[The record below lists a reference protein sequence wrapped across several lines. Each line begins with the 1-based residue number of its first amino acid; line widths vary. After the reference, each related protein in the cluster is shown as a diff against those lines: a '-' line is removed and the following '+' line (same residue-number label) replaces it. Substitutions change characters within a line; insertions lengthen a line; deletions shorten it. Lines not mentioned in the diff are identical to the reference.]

1 MFLVPCLQQFS
12 ATFTAFARALRMP
25 RLCHMDHVVII
36 GGGFGGLSTA
46 QSLKNV
52 PVRLTLL
59 DQRNFHLFQPLL
71 YQVATGWLSPA
82 NIAST
87 LRATLRHQ
95 KDASVL
101 LAQAKDFDV
110 EKRRVLLDDGEIQYD
125 TLILATGS
133 GTHYFGNDHWAAYA
147 PGLKTV
153 EDATEIRRRILKA
166 FEAAERQDDPAKRK
180 ALLTFAIVGG
190 GPTGVE
196 LAGTL
201 GEIAHDT
208 LKNDFRNIDPST
220 TTILLIEG
228 GERIIPSFDPTLSE
242 QAAETLQKLGVT
254 ILCNAMV
261 TEVGAKFI
269 TVKHG
274 SSAERIACHTV
285 IWAAG
290 VKPSPLGQ
298 LIASKT
304 GAKTDRSGRVEVEP
318 DLTVKGHPEI
328 FVIGDLA
335 NYSHQTG
342 KPLPG
347 LAPVAI
353 QEGRYVAQVIAARLK
368 NQTIPPF
375 RYHDHGSMAIVGRGA
390 AVAEMGRFRFSGF
403 LAWLAWLFIHLSNLI
418 EFENKLLVL
427 IQWGWYYMS
436 RNRAARLIT
445 NDLPSAEERQDGRR
459 AIGHK

>member
-1 MFLVPCLQQFS
+1 
-12 ATFTAFARALRMP
+12 
-25 RLCHMDHVVII
+25 MDHVVII

-46 QSLKNV
+46 QSLKSV
-52 PVRLTLL
+52 PVRLTLV

-87 LRATLRHQ
+87 LRATLRQQ
-95 KDASVL
+95 KNASVL
-101 LAQAKDFDV
+101 LGEAKDFDV
-110 EKRRVLLDDGEIQYD
+110 EKHRVLLNDGEIQYD
-125 TLILATGS
+125 TLVLATGS
-133 GTHYFGNDHWAAYA
+133 STHYFGNDRWAAYA

-153 EDATEIRRRILKA
+153 EDATEIRRRIFKA
-166 FEAAERQDDPAKRK
+166 FEAAEREDDPAKRK

-242 QAAETLQKLGVT
+242 KAATTLQALGVT
-254 ILCNAMV
+254 ILRNATV
-261 TEVGAKFI
+261 TDVGAEFVI
-269 TVKHG
+269 VKHG
-274 SSAERIACHTV
+274 NTPERIACHTV

-290 VKPSPLGQ
+290 VKPSPHGQ
-298 LIASKT
+298 RIASKT
-304 GAKTDRSGRVEVEP
+304 GAKIDRSGRVEVEP

-375 RYHDHGSMAIVGRGA
+375 HYHDHGSMAIVGRGS

-445 NDLPSAEERQDGRR
+445 NDLPSAEECADERR
-459 AIGHK
+459 AIVHK

>member
-1 MFLVPCLQQFS
+1 MSGV
-12 ATFTAFARALRMP
+12 FTAVDVRRYLIME
-25 RLCHMDHVVII
+25 HVVII
-36 GGGFGGLSTA
+36 GGGFGGLSAA
-46 QSLKNV
+46 QSLKSV

-59 DQRNFHLFQPLL
+59 DRRNFHLFQPLL

-95 KDASVL
+95 KNASVL
-101 LAQAKDFDV
+101 LAEAKDFAV

-133 GTHYFGNDHWAAYA
+133 GTHYFGNERWAVYA

-166 FEAAERQDDPAKRK
+166 FEAAERENDPAKRK

-242 QAAETLQKLGVT
+242 RAATTLRALGVT
-254 ILCNAMV
+254 VLRNALV
-261 TEVGAKFI
+261 TDIGSEFV
-269 TVKHG
+269 TVKHENTP
-274 SSAERIACHTV
+274 ERIACHTV

-290 VKPSPLGQ
+290 VKASPHGQ

-318 DLTVKGHPEI
+318 DLTVRGHPEI

-347 LAPVAI
+347 VAPVAI
-353 QEGRYVAQVIAARLK
+353 QQGRYVAQVIAARLK

-375 RYHDHGSMAIVGRGA
+375 RYHDHGSMAIVGRGS

-403 LAWLAWLFIHLSNLI
+403 LAWLAWLFVHLRNLI
-418 EFENKLLVL
+418 EFENKILVL
-427 IQWGWYYMS
+427 IQWGWYYLS

-445 NDLPSAEERQDGRR
+445 GDLPSAEEMQHGVTRNRS
-459 AIGHK
+459 